1 MMTSTLKARQ
11 IDRIAGE
18 EVVPAGTLDDW
29 LCDASTGERI
39 AQQAASS
46 SAQVERALAHAAE
59 LDNAGTWRTMPVAER
74 AACLDRIADALDARV
89 EDMAVA
95 EATGSGL
102 PIRVTRMF
110 AGSFSGAF
118 RDAAS
123 RIRNGS
129 TVTDLSDGDRRVE
142 LLRLPWGPTAIIVPW
157 NAPVGVAAKKI
168 AYALAI
174 GAPVILKATEWGP
187 FGCNLLAD
195 AIAEGGM
202 PAGTFQL
209 LHGGAAVG
217 AQIVADPRIKAI
229 SFTGGI
235 GAGRS
240 IARAAA
246 ENFTAVQLELGGN
259 NPVIVRSDA
268 DVELTA
274 AALADGMTKMNGQWC
289 EAPGKVF
296 VPEALHDALAA
307 ALVRQL
313 GQVRIGSH
321 LDDEADMGPLSHQ
334 AHRDGLD
341 DQVNRLVAA
350 GGTVTLA
357 GTVPDL
363 PGWFW
368 QPRIVTGIPAA
379 ASADE
384 LFGPVVTLHTYTD
397 EDAAVAEAN
406 NEPSGLAG
414 YVFGTDIDA
423 AIDTGARIRFGEVK
437 INGTSLLDMSPGSAQ
452 SFWRCV
458 GIGGHGDDDVFRFF
472 CGTQIVGV
480 DRTGVPI

>member
-1 MMTSTLKARQ
+1 MSTLQARQ

-18 EVVPAGTLDDW
+18 EVEPQETLGDW
-29 LCDASTGERI
+29 LCDPTTGERI

-46 SAQVERALAHAAE
+46 PAQVERALAHAAA
-59 LDNAGTWRTMPVAER
+59 LDDAGTWRDMPVEDR
-74 AACLDRIADALDARV
+74 ARCLDRIADALDERT
-89 EDMAVA
+89 EEMAVA

-102 PIRVTRMF
+102 PISITRMF

-118 RDAAS
+118 RDAAQ
-123 RIRNGS
+123 RIRNGA
-129 TVTDLSDGDRRVE
+129 TITDLSEGDRRVE
-142 LLRLPWGPTAIIVPW
+142 LLRLPWGPTAVLVPW

-202 PAGTFQL
+202 PPGTFQL
-209 LHGGAAVG
+209 VHGGAKVG

-235 GAGRS
+235 TAGRS

-259 NPVIVRSDA
+259 NPVIVRADA
-268 DVELTA
+268 DVEQTA
-274 AALADGMTKMNGQWC
+274 AALADGIIKMNGQWC

-296 VPEALHDALAA
+296 VPAELHDALAS
-307 ALVRQL
+307 ALVRRL
-313 GQVRIGSH
+313 GEVRIGSH
-321 LDDEADMGPLSHQ
+321 LDDQTEMGPLSHK
-334 AHRDGLD
+334 AHRDGLN
-341 DQVNRLVAA
+341 DQIDRLVAA

-357 GTVPDL
+357 GESPDL

-379 ASADE
+379 VSDEE
-384 LFGPVVTLHTYTD
+384 LFGPVVTLHAYTD
-397 EDAAVAEAN
+397 EDAAIAEAN
-406 NEPSGLAG
+406 TEPSGLAG
-414 YVFGTDIDA
+414 YVFGRDVDA
-423 AIDTGARIRFGEVK
+423 AIATGMRIRFGEVK
-437 INGTSLLDMSPGSAQ
+437 VNGTSLLDMSPGSAQ
-452 SFWRCV
+452 SFWRCA

-480 DRTGVPI
+480 DRSGVPI